1 MNKLQRFLQPVTLL
15 MICLIILTLLSI
27 SPLILEVSADP
38 SQIEVISAPPY
49 PEPLPDLVITDFILA
64 QDRLPAEPQAAQLSY
79 VLENQGSAPSIAGV
93 TTIYLSTDPH
103 FDLSDDRI
111 VAIDYLTTIV
121 LQPKQSFTSTL
132 SLNLIAI
139 YPYGPRYLIIV
150 TDSDSYVPE
159 SNEHNNMLISEAS
172 IEVVAP
178 NNPIYEKKSP

>member
-1 MNKLQRFLQPVTLL
+1 MNTLQRFLQPITLL
-15 MICLIILTLLSI
+15 VICLTVLTFLSI
-27 SPLILEVSADP
+27 SPVILEVSADP
-38 SQIEVISAPPY
+38 SHANATSVPPY
-49 PEPLPDLVITDFILA
+49 PAPLPDLLVSDLHLA
-64 QDRLPAEPQAAQLSY
+64 QDRIPAEPQAAELSY
-79 VLENQGSAPSIAGV
+79 VLENQGTAPSHMGV

-150 TDSDSYVPE
+150 ADSNQYVHE
-159 SNEHNNMLISEAS
+159 SNEQNNILISKAP
-172 IEVVAP
+172 IEVIAP
-178 NNPIYEKKSP
+178 NNPLYERKSP